1 MFIHLTFK
9 CSYYRNHS
17 TVIRLSDGQIN
28 RRDKGRLLPE
38 TIRLKLCFSWKWEE
52 EIHGSRQIINF
63 RLGNFLSLG
72 MKLIKAIVS
81 MPVLYRPLLYQTN
94 LCVLAGERIPSIFLE
109 VFLWVSLL
117 CRKCFDR
124 YLTVRNWTM
133 MCGILRWKALLV
145 LIPNYIQLR
154 SKWKTIRRS
163 HCIWY
168 CSSAFCVWVKFF
180 ISIFLNWTVNMSN

>member
-1 MFIHLTFK
+1 MI
-9 CSYYRNHS
+9 
-17 TVIRLSDGQIN
+17 
-28 RRDKGRLLPE
+28 
-38 TIRLKLCFSWKWEE
+38 SWKWEE
-52 EIHGSRQIINF
+52 EIHGSREIINF
-63 RLGNFLSLG
+63 RLGNFLSSG

-81 MPVLYRPLLYQTN
+81 VPVLYRPLLYETN

-109 VFLWVSLL
+109 VFLWISLL
-117 CRKCFDR
+117 CRKFFDR
-124 YLTVRNWTM
+124 YLTVRNWTK

-180 ISIFLNWTVNMSN
+180 ISIFLDWTVNMSN